1 MAISTH
7 TTGIGTLAQVAWT
20 PLDGAGLSAAQTTSV
35 TSDVEAALAMA
46 KALLE
51 AANSAFNV
59 DWVRFSL
66 NDLAAPN
73 GLAGGTYLTRTNLR
87 VSTATSTTDD
97 TPADWAAFIGRALGS
112 ALAADQARSLGE
124 WRRLAADLQQYAAL
138 QASRR
143 DATWG
148 VAGGVTHANGQ
159 WYANGQALSLLD
171 LFTAVRV
178 NQVANHDDALDGFM
192 SDLEA
197 NNRRLTAARAWMALL
212 ANNDSY
218 STYDPS
224 VRYRNGT
231 TTVYNGSV
239 YRANTFYSPDPDD
252 LCFYNYIPS
261 YWYLQGAVPTDTRYW
276 SYANQFQISSS
287 TRTNFM
293 AEWGFDPIPEF
304 HKTAVVFDTA
314 INAQNRD
321 LYLNDI
327 KTYIDI
333 KNTDNQMLQQRVQ
346 QKENRRSEVLE
357 ALTSFAGNQSKTG
370 AIMAGSLA

>member
-1 MAISTH
+1 
-7 TTGIGTLAQVAWT
+7 
-20 PLDGAGLSAAQTTSV
+20 
-35 TSDVEAALAMA
+35 MA

-218 STYDPS
+218 STYDPNA
-224 VRYRNGT
+224 RYYKNE

-239 YRANTFYSPDPDD
+239 YQANPFYSPNPDD
-252 LCFYNYIPS
+252 LCFYDWDRVK
-261 YWYLQGAVPTDTRYW
+261 WYLRGAVPTDTNYW
-276 SYANQFQISSS
+276 SYADKFQISSS

-327 KTYIDI
+327 KAYIDI